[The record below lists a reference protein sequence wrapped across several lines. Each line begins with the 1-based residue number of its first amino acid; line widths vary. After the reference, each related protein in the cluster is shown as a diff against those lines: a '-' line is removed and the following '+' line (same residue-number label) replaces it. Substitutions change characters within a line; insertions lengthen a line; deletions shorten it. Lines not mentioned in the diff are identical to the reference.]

1 MKYRIYSPKKLSGRV
16 HLPPS
21 KSICNRALILNALS
35 GAPLGYL
42 ANISDCDDTRV
53 ILEALFLLDAEQQE
67 HKEGQLVPTINIKA
81 AGTAM
86 RFLTAY
92 LCALP
97 QTGTRILTG
106 TERMQQR
113 PIAILVDALRSLGAK
128 IEYVGQ
134 EGFPPLRITGTHLRG
149 GELNLLGN
157 VSSQYISAL
166 LMIAPLLKE
175 GLKLRL
181 KGEVVSRPYINM
193 TIAMMRHHGASVK
206 WQGPKVIA
214 VQPRHYHPTPYRV
227 EGDWSA
233 ASYWFEM
240 SLLAQR
246 RYEVVT
252 LLGLFPE
259 SLQGD
264 SVVTEI
270 FSRLSVLSFHESND
284 DGYPTCHLI
293 PRRWTAKH
301 LEWDFTKTPDLAQTM
316 VVTCAMMKIPFRFT
330 GLQSLRIKET
340 DRIAALQKEL
350 RKLGV
355 QIEVEGDSVI
365 YWNGPKRQAQG
376 DVPYLHPAPNT
387 IIETYDD
394 HRMAMAFAP
403 TALVLKQIDIQ
414 HPEVV
419 SKSYPTFWEDLIKA
433 GFKIEELE
441 TYE

>member
-1 MKYRIYSPKKLSGRV
+1 MKYRIYRPEKLSGRV
-16 HLPPS
+16 PLPPS
-21 KSICNRALILNALS
+21 KSLSNRALILNALS

-42 ANISDCDDTRV
+42 SNISDCDDTV
-53 ILEALFLLDAEQQE
+53 VMLEALFLLDAEQHD
-67 HKEGQLVPTINIKA
+67 HKVGQLVPTINIKA

-97 QTGTRILTG
+97 QTGTRIITG

-113 PIAILVDALRSLGAK
+113 PIAILVDALRELGAK
-128 IEYVGQ
+128 IEYMGQ
-134 EGFPPLRITGTHLRG
+134 EGFPPLRITGVHLRG
-149 GELNLLGN
+149 GKLSLSGS

-175 GLKLRL
+175 GLRLRL

-193 TIAMMRHHGASVK
+193 TIAMMRHYGAHVK
-206 WQGPKVIA
+206 WQGPRVIA
-214 VQPRHYHPTPYRV
+214 VQPGAYRPTPFYV

-240 SLLAQR
+240 SLLNRQR
-246 RYEVVT
+246 SDIIT
-252 LLGLFPE
+252 LLGLFPD

-264 SVVTEI
+264 SAVAEI
-270 FSRLSVLSFHESND
+270 FRPLSVVAFSTHHKNEWLCQLVRQ
-284 DGYPTCHLI
+284 GRP
-293 PRRWTAKH
+293 AGH
-301 LEWDFTKTPDLAQTM
+301 LEWDFTKTPDLAQTL
-316 VVTCAMMKIPFRFT
+316 VVTCAMTGVPFRFT

-340 DRIAALQKEL
+340 DRIAALQTEL

-365 YWNGPKRQAQG
+365 YWNGPKRQAKG
-376 DVPYLHPAPNT
+376 DVPYLHPAPDT
-387 IIETYDD
+387 VIETYDD

-403 TALVLKQIDIQ
+403 TALMLDQIDIH

-441 TYE
+441 KYE

>member
-1 MKYRIYSPKKLSGRV
+1 MKYRIYRPKKLSGRV

-21 KSICNRALILNALS
+21 KSLCNRALILNALS

-42 ANISDCDDTRV
+42 TNISDCDDTLV

-67 HKEGQLVPTINIKA
+67 HKVGQLVPAINIKA

-97 QTGTRILTG
+97 QTGKHILTG

-149 GELNLLGN
+149 GELCLRGN

-175 GLKLRL
+175 GLELRL

-193 TIAMMRHHGASVK
+193 TIAMMRHYGANVK
-206 WQGPKVIA
+206 WKGPKVIT
-214 VQPRHYHPTPYRV
+214 VQPVPYRPTPYRV

-240 SLLAQR
+240 SLLAGR
-246 RYEVVT
+246 RCEALS
-252 LLGLFPE
+252 LLGLFPK

-270 FSRLSVLSFHESND
+270 FNHLSVVSHHVGNG
-284 DGYPTCHLI
+284 DGHPTCRLVCKG
-293 PRRWTAKH
+293 WTAKH
-301 LEWDFTKTPDLAQTM
+301 LEWDFTKTPDLAQTL

-340 DRIAALQKEL
+340 DRIAALQVEL

-355 QIEVEGDSVI
+355 QIEVEGDNVI
-365 YWNGPKRQAQG
+365 YWNGPKRQAKG
-376 DVPYLHPAPNT
+376 DVPYLRPAPDT
-387 IIETYDD
+387 VIETYDD

-403 TALVLKQIDIQ
+403 TALVLGQIDIH

-419 SKSYPTFWEDLIKA
+419 SKSYPAFWEDLIKA
-433 GFKIEELE
+433 GFRIEELE